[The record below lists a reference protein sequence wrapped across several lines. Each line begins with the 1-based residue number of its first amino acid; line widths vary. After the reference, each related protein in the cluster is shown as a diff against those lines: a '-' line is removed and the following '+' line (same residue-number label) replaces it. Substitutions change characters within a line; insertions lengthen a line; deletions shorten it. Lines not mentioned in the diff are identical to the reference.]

1 LFVWWKA
8 ASRHGEFDNNA
19 AERDIR
25 MVKVQQKVS
34 GGFRSLRGA
43 QRFCTVRSY
52 LSTARKNG
60 QSALVALTQAL
71 RADPYYPP
79 CLLPPPA
86 E

>member
-1 LFVWWKA
+1 
-8 ASRHGEFDNNA
+8 
-19 AERDIR
+19 

-34 GGFRSLRGA
+34 GGFPSLRGA